1 MSTAILP
8 NPFDT
13 CPCRFERRRCPPGA
27 QHSSRHSYFKTARG
41 MSYTHIC
48 MKKALLVFAC
58 AAFLSGAACQSASAP
73 NNANSAAGKTNG
85 NVNIDPNNMPA
96 GLSTAPVTPGG
107 TPTPG
112 IPDPVN
118 ANRTHVPG
126 ATPTPGIPPPDQLG
140 KPLPKGA
147 TPTPGIPDSATIK
160 RQLNS
165 TSNVNMQAPPPPG
178 ADKGPVTSGDS
189 RMRKVGNKKP

>member
-1 MSTAILP
+1 M
-8 NPFDT
+8 
-13 CPCRFERRRCPPGA
+13 
-27 QHSSRHSYFKTARG
+27 
-41 MSYTHIC
+41 
-48 MKKALLVFAC
+48 
-58 AAFLSGAACQSASAP
+58 
-73 NNANSAAGKTNG
+73 NG

-112 IPDPVN
+112 IPDPATANKTN
-118 ANRTHVPG
+118 APG
-126 ATPTPGIPPPDQLG
+126 GTPTPGIPPANQLG

-147 TPTPGIPDSATIK
+147 TPTPGIPDPATIK

-165 TSNVNMQAPPPPG
+165 TSNVNMQAPPPPN
-178 ADKGPVTSGDS
+178 AAKPPVTSGDS